1 MTVPNSAPQPSPV
14 TLATA
19 DPRAAFSAHAEEIRE
34 AIERVLVGGQYILG
48 PEVDAFEEE
57 FARYL
62 GGGFSIGVASGTD
75 ALELALRAAG
85 IGAGDRVATVANTVS
100 ATVAAIQQI
109 GARPLFVEI
118 DPATQ
123 VMSEHA
129 LADAF
134 DACPDKIKAVVPVH
148 LYGYPANMPAIMELA
163 GRHGAIVVEDCAQA
177 HGARVHSRMA
187 GAWGTLAAFSFY
199 PTKNLGAL
207 GDGGAVFTRE
217 PALAERVRLLRQYGW
232 RQRYVSDFPGQNS
245 RLDELQAAILRVKL
259 RYLDTE
265 NARRRELVAIYH
277 RRLAGLPLRLPAV
290 GVEVEPVYHQ
300 FAMSTPQREELRGEL
315 LRHGIAAAVLYPVPV
330 HHQPA
335 YEDRTV
341 RLPETER
348 ACTEVLCLP
357 CHPGLNDGDV
367 NSICDVIVRWFSR
380 QP

>member
-1 MTVPNSAPQPSPV
+1 M

-19 DPRAAFSAHAEEIRE
+19 DPQAAFKAHAEEIRE
-34 AIERVLVGGQYILG
+34 AIERVLVSGHYILG
-48 PEVDAFEEE
+48 PEVAAFEED
-57 FARYL
+57 FAHYL

-85 IGAGDRVATVANTVS
+85 IAAGDRVATVANTVS

-123 VMSEHA
+123 VMSEQA
-129 LADAF
+129 LAGVF
-134 DACPDKIKAVVPVH
+134 GVYPNEIKAVVPVH

-163 GRHGAIVVEDCAQA
+163 KRHGAIVVEDCAQA
-177 HGARVHSRMA
+177 HGARIHGRKA

-207 GDGGAVFTRE
+207 GDGGAVFTRD
-217 PALAERVRLLRQYGW
+217 AGLAERVRLLRQYGW
-232 RQRYVSDFPGQNS
+232 RMRYVSDFPGRNS

-265 NARRRELVAIYH
+265 NTRRREMAGIYH
-277 RRLAGLPLRLPAV
+277 RRLAGLPLLLPAV
-290 GVEVEPVYHQ
+290 GAEVEPVYHQ
-300 FAMSTPQREELRGEL
+300 FAVRTPAREELRCEL
-315 LRHGIAAAVLYPVPV
+315 LGHGIAAAVLYPVPL

-335 YEDRTV
+335 YEDRSA
-341 RLPETER
+341 RLPETAR
-348 ACTEVLCLP
+348 ACAEVLCLP
-357 CHPGLNDGDV
+357 CHPGLSDGEV
-367 NSICDVIVRWFSR
+367 HSVCDVIVRWFSHG
-380 QP
+380 P